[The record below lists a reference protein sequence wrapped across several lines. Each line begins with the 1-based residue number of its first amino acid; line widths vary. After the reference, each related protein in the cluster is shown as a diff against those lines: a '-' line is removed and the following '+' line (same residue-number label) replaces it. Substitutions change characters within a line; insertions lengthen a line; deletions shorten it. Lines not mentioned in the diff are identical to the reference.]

1 MFEFDQMCVIYQ
13 CSTHNRA
20 QVVDNQV
27 TAAVGPREIPQPHR
41 NWINAGGCPVGSV
54 VEVEGSVNLAGR
66 KPSSG
71 LEIAKLADMLDLR
84 GLARPVDNEAGLGGL
99 KVVDDVLGER
109 FEIVKG
115 GSIAEC
121 FTDVVGDDLDDLGD
135 EGALVDQQG
144 RILEDSLNDV
154 LGGLHGDGLG
164 LGDPILEQDLGDLG
178 LNLVTL
184 LGIALEAV
192 EVDMDREL
200 RLVDARLSGGN
211 GSRSGIGSVGRGGNE
226 GSTSCESG
234 NCTSGD
240 ETILDHEMSS
250 LVVLGTWWGAR
261 AGCVQLT

>member
-1 MFEFDQMCVIYQ
+1 M
-13 CSTHNRA
+13 
-20 QVVDNQV
+20 
-27 TAAVGPREIPQPHR
+27 
-41 NWINAGGCPVGSV
+41 
-54 VEVEGSVNLAGR
+54 
-66 KPSSG
+66 
-71 LEIAKLADMLDLR
+71 
-84 GLARPVDNEAGLGGL
+84 
-99 KVVDDVLGER
+99 
-109 FEIVKG
+109 
-115 GSIAEC
+115 
-121 FTDVVGDDLDDLGD
+121 
-135 EGALVDQQG
+135 
-144 RILEDSLNDV
+144 
-154 LGGLHGDGLG
+154 
-164 LGDPILEQDLGDLG
+164 
-178 LNLVTL
+178 TL